1 MAASDV
7 GPRAGQRG
15 VGSRPRTRPET
26 PAEAQARADR
36 VRFRR
41 SLTLMGMTL
50 VLPGSA
56 HLVAGNKRLG
66 HLIMRVYLVLV
77 ALVLLGLVVYLVDR
91 TVVFGLA
98 TNPDLLLLARIALI
112 ALAIAWI
119 LLLTD
124 AWRLGDPLRLRR
136 SHRAIMIGV
145 NGALCLVAGGVLL
158 FSAHVVAVQR
168 DFIQT
173 VFGSGEASDPHDGR
187 YNVMLLGG
195 DSGKDRWGLR
205 PDSITVASIDEET
218 GRTVLFGLPRNL
230 ANVPFPDDSD
240 LAERFPD
247 GFDCDA
253 CYINSLYTWGTDHA
267 KLFPDVDDPGLE
279 ATKLG
284 VEGVTGL
291 SINYTAMVNLA
302 GFDALIDALGGVT
315 VDVPKDIP
323 IGGIGGAITGTIPEG
338 TQHLDGYEALWFA
351 RSRVADDDYSRMARQ
366 KCLMSAMLK
375 QLDPKR
381 VVLKMGDIADAGMR
395 VFETDI
401 PASELDTF
409 IDLAL
414 EARGQPVATVS
425 FVPPKVETYD
435 PDYDKILDMVD
446 RALAKAEGET
456 SDGSGG
462 KRGHRGEEAA
472 NHTKD
477 LEASC

>member
-1 MAASDV
+1 MAVSDAN
-7 GPRAGQRG
+7 PAAQSRA
-15 VGSRPRTRPET
+15 
-26 PAEAQARADR
+26 AAQARADQ

-41 SLTLMGMTL
+41 SLTLMAMTL

-56 HLVAGNKRLG
+56 HLVAGNKRVG
-66 HLIMRVYLVLV
+66 RIIVRVW
-77 ALVLLGLVVYLVDR
+77 LGLFALALLVGLLYLIDR
-91 TVVFGLA
+91 TIVFSLA
-98 TNPDLLLLARIALI
+98 TNTDLLLLTRIILI

-124 AWRLGDPLRLRR
+124 AWRLGDPLQLRR
-136 SHRAIMIGV
+136 SHRAVMVGV
-145 NGALCLVAGGVLL
+145 NSALCLIAGGVLL

-187 YNVMLLGG
+187 YNVLLLGG
-195 DSGKDRWGLR
+195 DSGRDRWGLR
-205 PDSITVASIDEET
+205 PDSITIASIDEDT
-218 GRTVLFGLPRNL
+218 GQTILFGLPRNL
-230 ANVPFPDDSD
+230 ANVPFPDDSVMD
-240 LAERFPD
+240 ERFPD

-253 CYINSLYTWGTDHA
+253 CYINSLYTWGSEHQ
-267 KLFPDVDDPGLE
+267 KLFPDVDDPGLA

-338 TQHLDGYEALWFA
+338 SQHLDGYDALWFA

-375 QLDPKR
+375 QIDPKR

-395 VFETDI
+395 MFKTDI

-414 EARGQPVATVS
+414 KARGQPIATVS
-425 FVPPKVETYD
+425 FTPPKIETYD

-446 RALAKAEGET
+446 NALDKAEGE
-456 SDGSGG
+456 SSGG
-462 KRGHRGEEAA
+462 GKHRHGEEAA
-472 NHTKD
+472 NHTED
-477 LEASC
+477 LAASC

>member
-1 MAASDV
+1 MAASDA
-7 GPRAGQRG
+7 GARATERR
-15 VGSRPRTRPET
+15 VKSR
-26 PAEAQARADR
+26 AQAQARADR

-56 HLVAGNKRLG
+56 QLVAGNKRLG
-66 HLIMRVYLVLV
+66 HVIMRIYLALV
-77 ALVLLGLVVYLVDR
+77 AIALLVLLIYLIDR
-91 TVVFGLA
+91 TMVFGLA

-112 ALAIAWI
+112 VLAIAWI

-136 SHRAIMIGV
+136 SHRFVMIGI

-168 DFIQT
+168 DFIQS

-218 GRTVLFGLPRNL
+218 GQTVLFGLPRNL
-230 ANVPFPDDSD
+230 ANVPFPDDSVLD
-240 LAERFPD
+240 ERFPD

-253 CYINSLYTWGTDHA
+253 CYINSLYTWGVEHEH
-267 KLFPDVDDPGLE
+267 LFPDADDPGLE
-279 ATKLG
+279 ATTLG

-291 SINYTAMVNLA
+291 TINYTAMVNLA

-323 IGGIGGAITGTIPEG
+323 IGGIGGAITGTIPAG
-338 TQHLDGYEALWFA
+338 SQHLDGYEALWFA

-366 KCLMSAMLK
+366 KCLMSAMLS

-381 VVLKMGDIADAGMR
+381 VVLKMGDIADAGKR
-395 VFETDI
+395 VFTTDI

-414 EARGQPVATVS
+414 EARGQPIATVS

-435 PDYDKILDMVD
+435 PNYDKILDMVD
-446 RALAKAEGET
+446 KALDKAEEDN
-456 SDGSGG
+456 SEGSGD
-462 KRGHRGEEAA
+462 KRKRHGEEAA

>member
-1 MAASDV
+1 MAVTEARS
-7 GPRAGQRG
+7 GAGG
-15 VGSRPRTRPET
+15 ESA
-26 PAEAQARADR
+26 AEARARADR

-41 SLTLMGMTL
+41 SLTLMGMT
-50 VLPGSA
+50 VFLPGSA
-56 HLVAGNKRLG
+56 QLVAGNKRVGRIVVRVWLAMVGLALLLG
-66 HLIMRVYLVLV
+66 IVYLI
-77 ALVLLGLVVYLVDR
+77 DR
-91 TVVFGLA
+91 TTIFGLA
-98 TNPDLLLLARIALI
+98 TNPDLLLAARIGLI
-112 ALAIAWI
+112 GLAIGWI

-124 AWRLGDPLRLRR
+124 AWRLGDPLSLRR
-136 SHRAIMIGV
+136 AHRLVMVGV
-145 NGALCLVAGGVLL
+145 NSVLCLVAGGALL

-173 VFGSGEASDPHDGR
+173 VFGSGEATDPHDGR
-187 YNVMLLGG
+187 YNVLLLGG

-205 PDSITVASIDEET
+205 PDSITLASIDEES

-230 ANVPFPDDSD
+230 ANVPFPEGSVLD
-240 LAERFPD
+240 ERFPD

-253 CYINSLYTWGTDHA
+253 CYLNSLYTWGAEHEQ
-267 KLFPDVDDPGLE
+267 LFPDADDPGLE

-291 SINYTAMVNLA
+291 PVNYTAIVNLA

-323 IGGIGGAITGTIPEG
+323 IGGIGGDITGEIPAG
-338 TQHLDGYEALWFA
+338 TRHLDGYEALWFA

-366 KCLMSAMLK
+366 KCLMSAMLG

-381 VVLKMGDIADAGMR
+381 VVLKMGDIADAGKQ
-395 VFETDI
+395 VFKTDI

-414 EARGQPVATVS
+414 KARGQPVATVS
-425 FVPPKVETYD
+425 FVPPRIETYD
-435 PDYDKILDMVD
+435 PDYDRILQMVD
-446 RALAKAEGET
+446 NALAAAEGEAT
-456 SDGSGG
+456 GGSDG
-462 KRGHRGEEAA
+462 KHRHRGERAA

-477 LEASC
+477 LADSC

>member
-1 MAASDV
+1 MAASD
-7 GPRAGQRG
+7 AGAPAGRRG
-15 VGSRPRTRPET
+15 SGLPS
-26 PAEAQARADR
+26 EAQAHADR

-50 VLPGSA
+50 LLPGSA
-56 HLVAGNKRLG
+56 HLVAGNKRVG
-66 HLIMRVYLVLV
+66 RIIVRVW
-77 ALVLLGLVVYLVDR
+77 LVLLALFLLGVALYLVDR
-91 TVVFGLA
+91 TTVFSLA
-98 TNPDLLLLARIALI
+98 TNTDLLLLARILLI

-136 SHRAIMIGV
+136 SHRLVMTGV

-158 FSAHVVAVQR
+158 FSAHIVAVQR
-168 DFIQT
+168 DFIQS
-173 VFGSGEASDPHDGR
+173 VFGSGEASDPHAGR

-195 DSGKDRWGLR
+195 DSGGDRWGLR

-230 ANVPFPDDSD
+230 ANVPFPEGSV

-253 CYINSLYTWGTDHA
+253 CYINSLYTWGTEHES
-267 KLFPDVDDPGLE
+267 LFPGVDDPGLE
-279 ATKLG
+279 ATTLG

-323 IGGIGGAITGTIPEG
+323 IGGIGGAITGTIPAG
-338 TQHLDGYEALWFA
+338 TQDLDGYEALWFA

-381 VVLKMGDIADAGMR
+381 VVLKMGDIADAGKR
-395 VFETDI
+395 VFKTDI

-414 EARGQPVATVS
+414 RARGQPIATVS
-425 FVPPKVETYD
+425 FVPPKIETYD
-435 PDYDKILDMVD
+435 PDYDEILDMVD
-446 RALAKAEGET
+446 TALAKAEGE

-462 KRGHRGEEAA
+462 KRKQHGGEEAA

-477 LEASC
+477 LAASC

>member
-1 MAASDV
+1 MAVSDAD
-7 GPRAGQRG
+7 PAAL
-15 VGSRPRTRPET
+15 SR
-26 PAEAQARADR
+26 AEAQARADQI
-36 VRFRR
+36 RFRR
-41 SLTLMGMTL
+41 SLTLMAMTL

-56 HLVAGNKRLG
+56 HLVAGNKRVG
-66 HLIMRVYLVLV
+66 RIIVRIW
-77 ALVLLGLVVYLVDR
+77 LGLFGIAILVGLLYLIDR
-91 TVVFGLA
+91 TIVFSLA
-98 TNPDLLLLARIALI
+98 TNTDLLLLTRIVLI

-124 AWRLGDPLRLRR
+124 AWRLGDPLQLRR
-136 SHRAIMIGV
+136 AHRGVMVGV
-145 NGALCLVAGGVLL
+145 NSVLCLIAGGVLL

-173 VFGSGEASDPHDGR
+173 VFGSGEVTDPHDGR
-187 YNVMLLGG
+187 YNVLLLGG
-195 DSGKDRWGLR
+195 DSGRDRWGLR
-205 PDSITVASIDEET
+205 PDSITIASIDEDT
-218 GRTVLFGLPRNL
+218 GQTILFGLPRNL
-230 ANVPFPDDSD
+230 ANVPFPEGSVMD
-240 LAERFPD
+240 ERFPD

-253 CYINSLYTWGTDHA
+253 CYINSLYTWGSEHE
-267 KLFPDVDDPGLE
+267 KLFPDADDPGLA

-291 SINYTAMVNLA
+291 SVNYTTMVNLA
-302 GFDALIDALGGVT
+302 GFDALVDALGGVT

-323 IGGIGGAITGTIPEG
+323 IGGIGGDITGTIPEG

-375 QLDPKR
+375 QIHPKR

-395 VFETDI
+395 MFKTDI

-414 EARGQPVATVS
+414 KARGQPITTVS
-425 FVPPKVETYD
+425 FTPPKIETYD

-446 RALAKAEGET
+446 NALDKAEGD
-456 SDGSGG
+456 SSGGG
-462 KRGHRGEEAA
+462 KRHRHGEEAA
-472 NHTKD
+472 NHTSD
-477 LEASC
+477 LAASC

>member
-1 MAASDV
+1 MAVSDAN
-7 GPRAGQRG
+7 PAAQSRA
-15 VGSRPRTRPET
+15 
-26 PAEAQARADR
+26 AAQARADQ

-41 SLTLMGMTL
+41 SLTLMAMTL

-56 HLVAGNKRLG
+56 HLVAGNKRVG
-66 HLIMRVYLVLV
+66 RIIVRVW
-77 ALVLLGLVVYLVDR
+77 LGLFAIALLVGLLYLIDR
-91 TVVFGLA
+91 TIVFSLA
-98 TNPDLLLLARIALI
+98 TNTDLLLLTRIVLI

-124 AWRLGDPLRLRR
+124 AWRLGDPLQLRR
-136 SHRAIMIGV
+136 SHRAVMVGV
-145 NGALCLVAGGVLL
+145 NSALCLIAGGVLL

-187 YNVMLLGG
+187 YNVLLLGG
-195 DSGKDRWGLR
+195 DSGRDRWGLR
-205 PDSITVASIDEET
+205 PDSITIASIDEDT
-218 GRTVLFGLPRNL
+218 GQTILFGLPRNL
-230 ANVPFPDDSD
+230 ANVPFPDDSVMD
-240 LAERFPD
+240 ERFPD

-253 CYINSLYTWGTDHA
+253 CYINSLYTWGSEHQ
-267 KLFPDVDDPGLE
+267 KLFPDVDDPGLA

-338 TQHLDGYEALWFA
+338 SQHLDGYDALWFA

-375 QLDPKR
+375 QIDPKR

-395 VFETDI
+395 MFKTDI

-414 EARGQPVATVS
+414 KARGQPIATVS
-425 FVPPKVETYD
+425 FTPPKIETYD

-446 RALAKAEGET
+446 NALDKAEGE
-456 SDGSGG
+456 SSGG
-462 KRGHRGEEAA
+462 GKHRHGEEAA
-472 NHTKD
+472 NHTED
-477 LEASC
+477 LAASC

>member
-1 MAASDV
+1 MAVTD
-7 GPRAGQRG
+7 AGG
-15 VGSRPRTRPET
+15 VADSV
-26 PAEAQARADR
+26 AEAAARAER

-41 SLTLMGMTL
+41 SLTLMGMTVL
-50 VLPGSA
+50 LPGSA
-56 HLVAGNKRLG
+56 QLVAGNKRLG
-66 HLIMRVYLVLV
+66 RVIVR
-77 ALVLLGLVVYLVDR
+77 AWLGLVGLALLLGIVYLVDR
-91 TVVFGLA
+91 TTVFGLA
-98 TNPDLLLLARIALI
+98 TNPDLLLLARIVLI
-112 ALAIAWI
+112 LLAVGWI

-124 AWRLGDPLRLRR
+124 AWRIGDPLRLRR
-136 SHRAIMIGV
+136 SHRLVMVGV
-145 NGALCLVAGGVLL
+145 NSVLCLVAGGTLL

-187 YNVMLLGG
+187 YNVLLLGG
-195 DSGKDRWGLR
+195 DSGQDRWGLR
-205 PDSITVASIDEET
+205 PDSITLASIDEES

-230 ANVPFPDDSD
+230 ANVPFPEGSVLD
-240 LAERFPD
+240 ERFPD

-253 CYINSLYTWGTDHA
+253 CYINSLYTWGAEHPD
-267 KLFPDVDDPGLE
+267 LFPDADDPGLE

-291 SINYTAMVNLA
+291 PVNYTAMVNLA

-315 VDVPKDIP
+315 VEVPKDIP
-323 IGGIGGAITGTIPEG
+323 IGGIGGDITGTIPAG

-366 KCLMSAMLK
+366 KCLMSAMLG

-381 VVLKMGDIADAGMR
+381 VVLKMGDIAEAGKR
-395 VFETDI
+395 VFKTDI

-425 FVPPKVETYD
+425 FVPPKIETYD

-446 RALAKAEGET
+446 GALAKAEGEAPDKAGRKER
-456 SDGSGG
+456 DGE
-462 KRGHRGEEAA
+462 RAA
-472 NHTKD
+472 NHTAD
-477 LEASC
+477 LAASC

>member
-1 MAASDV
+1 MTGSE
-7 GPRAGQRG
+7 AGRDAE
-15 VGSRPRTRPET
+15 SR
-26 PAEAQARADR
+26 AEATRRAEQ

-56 HLVAGNKRLG
+56 QIVAGNRRLG
-66 HLIMRVYLVLV
+66 RIILRIWLVLV
-77 ALVLLGLVVYLVDR
+77 GIALFGVVLYLIDR
-91 TVVFGLA
+91 SAMFSLA
-98 TNPDLLLLARIALI
+98 TNPDLLLLARVVLI
-112 ALAIAWI
+112 SLAVAWI

-136 SHRAIMIGV
+136 SHRAIMIGINGV
-145 NGALCLVAGGVLL
+145 LCLAAGGALF

-173 VFGSGEASDPHDGR
+173 VFGSGEASEPHDGR
-187 YNVMLLGG
+187 YNVLLLGG
-195 DSGKDRWGLR
+195 DSGEERWGLR

-218 GRTVLFGLPRNL
+218 GQTVLFGIPRNL
-230 ANVPFPDDSD
+230 ANVPFPDGSVMD
-240 LAERFPD
+240 ERFPD

-253 CYINSLYTWGTDHA
+253 CYINSVYTWGAEHPG
-267 KLFPDVDDPGLE
+267 LFPDDVDNPGLE

-291 SINYTAMVNLA
+291 SINYWAMVNLA
-302 GFDALIDALGGVT
+302 GFDALVDALGGVT

-338 TQHLDGYEALWFA
+338 VRELDGYEALWFA

-375 QLDPKR
+375 QVDPKR
-381 VVLKMGDIADAGMR
+381 VVMKMDDIAAAGKR
-395 VFETDI
+395 VFKTSI

-409 IDLAL
+409 MELAL
-414 EARGQPVATVS
+414 KARGQPIRTVS
-425 FVPPKVETYD
+425 FVPPKIETYD
-435 PDYDKILDMVD
+435 PDYDKILEMVD
-446 RALAKAEGET
+446 EAIAKAEDDE
-456 SDGSGG
+456 SEQSGD
-462 KRGHRGEEAA
+462 KRRHRHGEEAA
-472 NHTKD
+472 NHTGD
-477 LEASC
+477 LAASC